1 MTTLPLRVHS
11 VVEVGEHLRE
21 IRLQGRV
28 LASVRFAPG
37 SHVVVRTPARRVYS
51 VWVHRPDLE
60 VVALR
65 VAVHDGSSPGC
76 VWAAGAKAGDPVVIE
91 PPRTKMALAGAAA
104 YHLFAG
110 EETGAVPLLALRAAL
125 HRSHPAAP
133 ALGVLEAAGPAGEMG
148 GHRGVPPLPWVHR
161 DGASAVA
168 SPVLLAAVRSLDLPA
183 APGVAYVAGESAT
196 CRLIQAH
203 LTQDRGWPRGSVK
216 TQPQWAPGRPGF
228 GAGPGAVGAA
238 GPAAS

>member
-1 MTTLPLRVHS
+1 MKPLALRVHS
-11 VVEVGEHLRE
+11 VVEAGERFRE
-21 IRLQGRV
+21 IRLRGRV
-28 LASVRFAPG
+28 LATMRFSPG
-37 SHVVVRTPARRVYS
+37 SHVVVHTPARRVYS

-65 VAVHDGSSPGC
+65 VAVHDGASPGC
-76 VWAAGAKAGDPVVIE
+76 VWAAGVSPGDTVLIE
-91 PPRTKMALAGAAA
+91 PPRTKIALTDAAP

-125 HRSHPAAP
+125 HRSRPDATV
-133 ALGVLEAAGPAGEMG
+133 LGVLETSGPAGEMH

-161 DGASAVA
+161 GPAPAVA
-168 SPVLLAAVRSLDLPA
+168 SPVLLEAVRSLDLPA

-203 LTQDRGWPRGSVK
+203 LVHDRGWPRACVK

-228 GAGPGAVGAA
+228 GAGRGSA
-238 GPAAS
+238 GPEAS